1 MEKKH
6 IFHLFLALGL
16 VVLVISACSK
26 DDGCETQTYY
36 LDADND
42 TFGDSSKSETAC
54 KKPEGNYVLVGGDT
68 NDGDANVNPNCT
80 NVFYKDSDDDGEGD
94 PNQSI
99 TVCLAPENENYVT
112 NALDP
117 NDADDSIT
125 SNCAEAARKKF
136 YVDADDDGFGVESEF
151 ILACTEPTEGNY
163 TDNAV
168 AFDCNDD
175 NENINPDAQ
184 VTYYLDSDED
194 TYGDPNMTEI
204 VSSCDP
210 APEGNYVLNGD
221 DCDDGNKN
229 AYPGA
234 PDITYYLDADDDG
247 YGNSNESDIRSACDP
262 VPNFNYALEGGDCND
277 QDETIYPGADD
288 APNDGVDSD
297 CDGTEEAIVWS
308 GPDLQFNQPA
318 NSNWV
323 DNPQYH
329 DQITQ
334 NVALTRSNGGLSGEY
349 ITNIQWWADNFNQA
363 PNPATDLA
371 WEHFGPSFSPDANV
385 GSTPPSGGPYG
396 LKWAILEQGGN
407 TESWDSFDNYGTLGN
422 SSNFYTLNNIIAI
435 CRLMDGNYSLD
446 GIVDD
451 FYVASSDYGDED
463 LTGFDFPALIGKK
476 LGVWIVE
483 ENIYFTITFTELS
496 DYNQGGS
503 MTYTRSTPNN

>member
-6 IFHLFLALGL
+6 FLHLFLALGL

-42 TFGDSSKSETAC
+42 TYGDSSETETAC
-54 KKPEGNYVLVGGDT
+54 KKPVGNYVLRGGDT
-68 NDGDANVNPNCT
+68 NDDDANVNPDCT
-80 NVFYKDSDDDGEGD
+80 NVFYKDSDNDGEGD

-99 TVCLAPENENYVT
+99 TVCEAPENENYVT

-125 SNCAEAARKKF
+125 SNCAEADRKKF

-163 TDNAV
+163 TTQDS

-175 NENINPDAQ
+175 DENINPDAQ

-247 YGNSNESDIRSACDP
+247 YGNSSESDIRSACDP

-277 QDETIYPGADD
+277 QDDTIYPGADD

-297 CDGTEEAIVWS
+297 CDGTAETAIWT
-308 GPDLQFNQPA
+308 GPDLQFNSAGSP
-318 NSNWV
+318 NWAT
-323 DNPQYH
+323 DAQYW
-329 DQITQ
+329 DQITE
-334 NVALTRSNGGLSGEY
+334 NVALVRAKTEAGH
-349 ITNIQWWADNFNQA
+349 ITNIQWWIDLMAIPTYADIVWEYDESLSPVADVGNE
-363 PNPATDLA
+363 NPY
-371 WEHFGPSFSPDANV
+371 
-385 GSTPPSGGPYG
+385 GGPHG
-396 LKWAILEQGGN
+396 LRWAILEQGGN
-407 TESWDSFDNYGTLGN
+407 TQSWDDFNLYGTLGDPTH
-422 SSNFYTLNNIIAI
+422 FYSLNNIVTI
-435 CRLMDGNYSLD
+435 CEILDDNLSFD

-451 FYVASSDYGDED
+451 LEVASSDYEK
-463 LTGFDFPALIGKK
+463 GFVVNVPSLVGKS
-476 LGVWIVE
+476 LAVWIAE
-483 ENIYFTITFTELS
+483 EDIYFTITFSDLS
-496 DYNQGGS
+496 QSGDRP
-503 MTYTRSTPNN
+503 MVYTRSTPNN